1 MDHLNIF
8 AQTLLSCSFQQ
19 GLEQILEMKEIPV
32 PQVNL
37 LGSSVSPVVS
47 IWNRNIVLHIQH
59 LLIAARWHPAKGRN
73 WCILNKGMA

>member
-8 AQTLLSCSFQQ
+8 AQSLLSYRFQP

-37 LGSSVSPVVS
+37 LGLSVCPVLS
-47 IWNRNIVLHIQH
+47 LWYRDIILHTH
-59 LLIAARWHPAKGRN
+59 YLLIVAR
-73 WCILNKGMA
+73 

>member
-59 LLIAARWHPAKGRN
+59 LLIAAR
-73 WCILNKGMA
+73 